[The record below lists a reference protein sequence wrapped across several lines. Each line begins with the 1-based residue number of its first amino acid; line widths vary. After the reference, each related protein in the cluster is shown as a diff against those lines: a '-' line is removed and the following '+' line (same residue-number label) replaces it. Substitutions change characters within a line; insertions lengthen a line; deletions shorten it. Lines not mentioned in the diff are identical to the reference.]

1 MIEWLLNFGTGL
13 PAWTDFVLIGA
24 TIMLGVWIV
33 LGVVA
38 LVKNLDDWKPKCI
51 SLALKL
57 LIFAAFCWAFY
68 TAFGPGTAPDVLDS
82 DTGVMEM
89 VDKAPDQKPTE
100 QIEKEAYEKK
110 DIFLKKQDQ
119 GFEEEQAEA
128 DAYLEK
134 LRREHQN

>member
-1 MIEWLLNFGTGL
+1 MTEWLLNFGTGL
-13 PAWTDFVLIGA
+13 PAWTEFVLIGA
-24 TIMLGVWIV
+24 TVMLGVWVI
-33 LGVVA
+33 LAVVA
-38 LVKNLDDWKPKCI
+38 LARDLGNWKPRCI

-68 TAFGPGTAPDVLDS
+68 AAFGPGTAPDVLDS